1 MGGGAVTLKYP
12 YAFNEERADCYLSST
27 GGQVKRNKIAL
38 SGVALLAAGTLALAG
53 CAAGGGESDGGGN
66 AGGAADPD
74 AIITTN
80 GSEPENPL
88 IPTNTNEVGGG
99 KILDSIFAGLIYYDA
114 DGAPVNDMAEEII
127 TEDPQNITVKLKKG
141 QKFTDGEEV
150 TADNFIKAWNYGA
163 QSENAQLSGY
173 FFEDIEGFV
182 VDAGDPD
189 NPDDDIFGAQG
200 DMAGLKQVDD
210 YTFTITLNK
219 PASDFALRLGY
230 SAFYPLPDAAFADM
244 EAFGQNPIGNGPYKI
259 DGPDAWQ
266 HDVKIDLVRND
277 DYQGDR
283 KPANGGLTINFYATQ
298 EAAYADLL
306 SNEVDVI
313 DAIPTNSL
321 AVFTDELGDRAVNQP
336 AAVFQSFTIGQFLP
350 HFSGEEGELR
360 RQAISMA
367 INREEITKT
376 IFSDTRTPAS
386 DFTSPVIDG
395 WSDSVPGSEVL
406 DFNAEEAK
414 KLWAQADAIA
424 PWEGEFKIAY
434 NADGGHD
441 AWVDAVSNQIKN
453 TLGIEA
459 SGDPYPTFQDLRT
472 KVNDRTI
479 TTAARSGWQADYPGL
494 YNFLG
499 PLYATGAGSNDGD
512 YTNPEFDA
520 AIKAGISNPD
530 AAGQLE
536 DFTKAQEILF
546 NDLPA
551 IPLWYS
557 NVTGGFSENVDN
569 VKFGWNSVPIFY
581 EITKAA
587 K

>member
-1 MGGGAVTLKYP
+1 
-12 YAFNEERADCYLSST
+12 
-27 GGQVKRNKIAL
+27 VKRNKIAL
-38 SGVALLAAGTLALAG
+38 AGTALFAIGALALAG
-53 CAAGGGESDGGGN
+53 CASGGGNSDSGN
-66 AGGAADPD
+66 AGGDVDAD

-99 KILDSIFAGLIYYDA
+99 KILDEIFAGLIYYDA
-114 DGAPVNDMAEEII
+114 DGKPVNDMAEEIV
-127 TEDPQNITVKLKKG
+127 TEDPQHLTVKLKEG
-141 QKFTDGEEV
+141 QTFTDGEEV
-150 TADNFIKAWNYGA
+150 TADNFIKAWNEGA
-163 QSENAQLSGY
+163 KLSNGHLSSY
-173 FFEDIEGFV
+173 FFEDIEGFSYET
-182 VDAGDPD
+182 DSELT
-189 NPDDDIFGAQG
+189 
-200 DMAGLKQVDD
+200 GLEQVDD
-210 YTFTITLNK
+210 YTFTIALNK

-230 SAFYPLPDAAFADM
+230 SAFYPLPDVAFDDM
-244 EAFGQNPIGNGPYKI
+244 EAFGQNPIGNGPYMI
-259 DGPDAWQ
+259 DGEDAWQ
-266 HDVKIDLVRND
+266 HDVQIDLVRND
-277 DYQGDR
+277 DYDGGR
-283 KPANGGLTINFYATQ
+283 KAQNGGLTIKFYATQ

-321 AVFTDELGDRAVNQP
+321 QVFADELGDRAVNQP
-336 AAVFQSFTIGQFLP
+336 SAVFQSFTIGQFLP
-350 HFSGEEGELR
+350 HFSGEEGKLR

-367 INREEITKT
+367 INREEITDT
-376 IFSDTRTPAS
+376 IFSGTRTPAA
-386 DFTSPVIDG
+386 DFTSPVIAG

-406 DFNAEEAK
+406 DYDPEKAK
-414 KLWAQADAIA
+414 ELWAEADAIA
-424 PWEGEFKIAY
+424 PWEGDFKIAY

-441 AWVDAVSNQIKN
+441 AWVDAVSNSIKN

-512 YTNPEFDA
+512 YSNPEFDEL
-520 AIKAGISNPD
+520 IKAGISNPD
-530 AAGQLE
+530 ADAQIE
-536 DFTKAQEILF
+536 DFSKAQEVLF
-546 NDLPA
+546 EDLPA

-569 VKFGWNSVPIFY
+569 VTFGWNSVPLYY
-581 EITKAA
+581 EITKAGE
-587 K
+587 